1 MIEKPKL
8 GDMRTLRYLYD
19 KEYQKMEKLAEN
31 EIPVKITFEEFI
43 ELVKKMRHQQR
54 RYFATRNKE
63 VLAESK
69 KLEQQVDSIIAKM
82 NDTQLNLF

>member
-1 MIEKPKL
+1 M
-8 GDMRTLRYLYD
+8 GNV
-19 KEYQKMEKLAEN
+19 AEN
-31 EIPVKITFEEFI
+31 EIPVKITFKEFV

-69 KLEQQVDSIIAKM
+69 NLEQQVDSIIAKM

>member
-1 MIEKPKL
+1 
-8 GDMRTLRYLYD
+8 MRTLRYLYD
-19 KEYQKMEKLAEN
+19 KEYQKMGNVSEN
-31 EIPVKITFEEFI
+31 EIPVKITFKEFV

-69 KLEQQVDSIIAKM
+69 NLEQQVDSIIAKM

>member
-8 GDMRTLRYLYD
+8 GEMRTLLYLYD
-19 KEYQKMEKLAEN
+19 KEYQKMVKVAEN
-31 EIPVKITFEEFI
+31 EIPVKITFEEFV

-63 VLAESK
+63 VLEESK
-69 KLEQQVDSIIAKM
+69 KLEQQVDSIISKM
-82 NDTQLNLF
+82 NDRQLNLF

>member
-8 GDMRTLRYLYD
+8 GEMRTLLYLYD
-19 KEYQKMEKLAEN
+19 KEYQKMVKVAEN
-31 EIPVKITFEEFI
+31 EIPVKITFEEFV

-63 VLAESK
+63 VLEESK

>member
-19 KEYQKMEKLAEN
+19 KEYQKMENVAEN
-31 EIPVKITFEEFI
+31 EIPVKITFEEFV
-43 ELVKKMRHQQR
+43 ELVKKMKHQQR
-54 RYFATRNKE
+54 RYF
-63 VLAESK
+63 
-69 KLEQQVDSIIAKM
+69 AKM

>member
-8 GDMRTLRYLYD
+8 GEMRTLRYLYD
-19 KEYQKMEKLAEN
+19 KEYQKMENVAEN
-31 EIPVKITFEEFI
+31 EILVKITFEEFV

>member
-1 MIEKPKL
+1 
-8 GDMRTLRYLYD
+8 MRTLRYLYD
-19 KEYQKMEKLAEN
+19 KEYQKMGNVAEN
-31 EIPVKITFEEFI
+31 EIPVKITFKEFV
-43 ELVKKMRHQQR
+43 ELVKKMRRQQR

-69 KLEQQVDSIIAKM
+69 NLEQQVDSIIAKM

>member
-8 GDMRTLRYLYD
+8 GDMRTFRYLYD

>member
-1 MIEKPKL
+1 
-8 GDMRTLRYLYD
+8 MRTLRYLYD

-31 EIPVKITFEEFI
+31 KIPVKITFEEFI

>member
-1 MIEKPKL
+1 
-8 GDMRTLRYLYD
+8 MRTFRYLYD

-31 EIPVKITFEEFI
+31 EIPIKITFEEFI

>member
-1 MIEKPKL
+1 MIERPKL
-8 GDMRTLRYLYD
+8 GEMRTLRYLYD

>member
-1 MIEKPKL
+1 
-8 GDMRTLRYLYD
+8 
-19 KEYQKMEKLAEN
+19 MEKLAEN

>member
-1 MIEKPKL
+1 
-8 GDMRTLRYLYD
+8 MRTLRYLYD
-19 KEYQKMEKLAEN
+19 KEYQKMGNVAEN
-31 EIPVKITFEEFI
+31 EIPVKITFKEFV

-69 KLEQQVDSIIAKM
+69 NLEQQVDSIIAKM